1 MINFIV
7 MNGNSDSVKKLYKS
21 AKDVLNSNITFK
33 PTSWNCKISGSGTW
47 AYVACGDS
55 ELEILNRV
63 IAKQSG
69 ICLVNGPVLRMKD
82 RNDVAEAGLEASSS
96 ESAEF
101 IFEETSG
108 SYNFLS
114 ITSKNGLI
122 AFGDFSG
129 TCPIYYTNYDGVTCV
144 SNRASSLNSLI
155 GGDDYNKSSL
165 SWLIG
170 HSNIFGEETPFKN
183 VKSITAGNY
192 LKCPIGSSEYKI
204 IKFSNQVWPS
214 ADQSEYLDDL
224 NDSDWDFIAEELKK
238 NFIAAKGNII
248 GDLRLSLTGGKDSR
262 LVLAIA
268 IGCGFKDELTT
279 YTNGPEGSPEILCA
293 KLIANAI
300 GVKHQE
306 NIQNLQIKEQDF
318 EESWQKLR
326 WHAYRMEG
334 YICPWDGATAGVL
347 RGLSSDMTGFGG
359 ELYRGPGGHA
369 KQFKNLDF
377 IKNKDNLLSK
387 FINYHQKMDPINI
400 LSDLYKNYQIG
411 WLYNW
416 LDENV
421 KSVRLDTLPEK
432 FFVENR
438 LSNWNGPLAQN
449 VVGRTKFM
457 PLLSP
462 KVARLVFKLSPEARN
477 KELFHFSVMAKLAPN
492 LISIPFLNAKWD
504 ESLQGRYGL
513 DVSKDKF
520 NSGEKYNPRT
530 VQAWQAQFVENQK
543 DEIIKL
549 LEEAEQNSD
558 INEVFNVSKLC
569 NFIESN
575 SSFNTIELKTIL
587 SSIGIAHTLLNKQD
601 KVEDII

>member
-1 MINFIV
+1 
-7 MNGNSDSVKKLYKS
+7 
-21 AKDVLNSNITFK
+21 
-33 PTSWNCKISGSGTW
+33 
-47 AYVACGDS
+47 
-55 ELEILNRV
+55 
-63 IAKQSG
+63 
-69 ICLVNGPVLRMKD
+69 
-82 RNDVAEAGLEASSS
+82 
-96 ESAEF
+96 
-101 IFEETSG
+101 
-108 SYNFLS
+108 
-114 ITSKNGLI
+114 
-122 AFGDFSG
+122 
-129 TCPIYYTNYDGVTCV
+129 
-144 SNRASSLNSLI
+144 
-155 GGDDYNKSSL
+155 
-165 SWLIG
+165 
-170 HSNIFGEETPFKN
+170 
-183 VKSITAGNY
+183 
-192 LKCPIGSSEYKI
+192 
-204 IKFSNQVWPS
+204 
-214 ADQSEYLDDL
+214 
-224 NDSDWDFIAEELKK
+224 
-238 NFIAAKGNII
+238 
-248 GDLRLSLTGGKDSR
+248 
-262 LVLAIA
+262 
-268 IGCGFKDELTT
+268 
-279 YTNGPEGSPEILCA
+279 
-293 KLIANAI
+293 
-300 GVKHQE
+300 
-306 NIQNLQIKEQDF
+306 
-318 EESWQKLR
+318 
-326 WHAYRMEG
+326 
-334 YICPWDGATAGVL
+334 
-347 RGLSSDMTGFGG
+347 
-359 ELYRGPGGHA
+359 
-369 KQFKNLDF
+369 
-377 IKNKDNLLSK
+377 
-387 FINYHQKMDPINI
+387 MDPINI